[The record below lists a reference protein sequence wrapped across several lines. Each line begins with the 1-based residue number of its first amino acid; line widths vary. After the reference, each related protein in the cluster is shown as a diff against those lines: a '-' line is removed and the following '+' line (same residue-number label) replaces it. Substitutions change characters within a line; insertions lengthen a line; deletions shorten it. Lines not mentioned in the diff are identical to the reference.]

1 MKCFASL
8 NIEKANRKP
17 DMTNI
22 QCLLLED
29 LKKKSE
35 PDYFIWKTSFLIN
48 TLYNNIKTIVLNLFK
63 ENKLLFLKP
72 CIESL
77 NIEKSK
83 RKPDM
88 TNI

>member
-1 MKCFASL
+1 MPLIRGF
-8 NIEKANRKP
+8 
-17 DMTNI
+17 
-22 QCLLLED
+22 
-29 LKKKSE
+29 KKKSE
-35 PDYFIWKTSFLIN
+35 PDYFIWKRSFLIN

>member
-1 MKCFASL
+1 M
-8 NIEKANRKP
+8 
-17 DMTNI
+17 
-22 QCLLLED
+22 
-29 LKKKSE
+29 
-35 PDYFIWKTSFLIN
+35 N